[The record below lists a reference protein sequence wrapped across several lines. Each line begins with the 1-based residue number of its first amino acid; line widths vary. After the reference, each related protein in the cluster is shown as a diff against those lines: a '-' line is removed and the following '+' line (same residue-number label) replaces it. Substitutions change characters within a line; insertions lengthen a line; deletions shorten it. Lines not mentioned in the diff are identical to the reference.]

1 MTTGIWVLG
10 DQLWSEQAALASYE
24 AVKENTPVILIE
36 SQSYARKRIYHA
48 QKLVLVWSAMRHF
61 AQELRLAGWQ
71 VTYEVADDFETALL
85 RWIWKNGIDE
95 VRIMD
100 PSDRSF
106 LRLINKL
113 QISCY
118 IKLIPNNHF
127 LWTKAEFQ
135 DWASSCKRLLDLL
148 HKSF

>member
-10 DQLWSEQAALASYE
+10 DQLWIKQAALAICE

-36 SQSYARKRIYHA
+36 SQSYARKRPYHA

-61 AQELRLAGWQ
+61 AQELRLASWQ
-71 VTYEVADDFETALL
+71 VTYEIADNFETALL
-85 RWIWKNGIDE
+85 KWIGENDIDE
-95 VRIMD
+95 VLIMD

-106 LRLINKL
+106 LQLINKL
-113 QISCY
+113 QISCS
-118 IKLIPNNHF
+118 IKLVPNNYF